1 LRVNTVFK
9 YLIDLISFITHRF
22 SLTLSMAIT
31 TLTTRQVQ
39 QYAAVLT
46 RYPLF
51 EPVDDD
57 EEWDYG

>member
-1 LRVNTVFK
+1 
-9 YLIDLISFITHRF
+9 
-22 SLTLSMAIT
+22 MAIT

>member
-31 TLTTRQVQ
+31 TLTTRLVQ